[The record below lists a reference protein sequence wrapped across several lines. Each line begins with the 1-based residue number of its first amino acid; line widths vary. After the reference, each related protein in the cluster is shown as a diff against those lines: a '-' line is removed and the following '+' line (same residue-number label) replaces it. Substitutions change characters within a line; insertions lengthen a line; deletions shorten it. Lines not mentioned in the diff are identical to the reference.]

1 MLHRLLKSGFCNY
14 ADLRDG
20 LYSWYDVKHMLS
32 MLDLSDWLEW
42 EQYKIE
48 QQKAEQQKAMRR

>member
-14 ADLRDG
+14 ADLANG
-20 LYSWYDVKHMLS
+20 VYNWFDVKHMLS
-32 MLDLSDWLEW
+32 MIDLEDWLEW